1 MRHTRKELT
10 LHMRHERP
18 SNPGEAR
25 SSALW
30 GKGTGG
36 QSRGSALWGRGGRS
50 GIALLA
56 LVVSVVIPAAGIA
69 GQPQHAAL
77 VPSALLAQAE
87 ASPNKTFDVIVQGG
101 NGRSADD
108 VAGDVSSE
116 NGSTKRKLGSIDG
129 VSALLSGAELV
140 KLARHPHVDAITPN
154 QKLALTS
161 YESAEMWRSTVGVN
175 KLYGGPQTPAI
186 AIFDSGVDPTK
197 LADFGSRIVAS
208 VNFSSLAPG
217 VPGDQLGHGTMVAG
231 LAAGSGGL
239 FAKYRGAAPVSPIVD
254 LKVTDAQ
261 GQALTADVIAAIDWL
276 LANKGKYNIRVANFS
291 LVGNTEASFLSDPL
305 NKAVERLWLSGVV
318 VVAAVGNN
326 GFESAPSKIGAPAN
340 DPFII
345 TVGATDIESSGNL
358 ADDVRATWSAY
369 GYTADGFAKP
379 DLSAPGRYLV
389 APVPAASVFAATKPE
404 RIVEPGYMWMS
415 GTSFA
420 SPIVAGAAAQ
430 LLARNSGWSPDQVK
444 GALMLTTTYNAS
456 FGLQMG
462 VGELNA
468 AAAVMITNP
477 PNPNENLYKF
487 VSSNQF
493 DSSAWAAYV
502 SANANWTA
510 ANWTSANWTAAN
522 WTSANWTA
530 ANWTA
535 ANWTSANWT
544 SSNWTAANW
553 TVSIWNE

>member
-1 MRHTRKELT
+1 MRHA
-10 LHMRHERP
+10 

-30 GKGTGG
+30 GKGSGG

-56 LVVSVVIPAAGIA
+56 LIISVVIPAAGIA
-69 GQPQHAAL
+69 GEKQHAAL
-77 VPSALLAQAE
+77 VPADLLARA
-87 ASPNKTFDVIVQGG
+87 AANPAATFDVIVQGG
-101 NGRSADD
+101 KGRSADD
-108 VAGDVSSE
+108 VARDVSSE
-116 NGSTKRKLGSIDG
+116 SGTTKRRFGSIDG
-129 VSALLSGAELV
+129 VSASLNGDELV
-140 KLARHPHVDAITPN
+140 KLARHPHVYAITPN
-154 QKLALTS
+154 AKLSLTS
-161 YESAEMWRSTVGVN
+161 YQSAEMWRPTIGIN

-186 AIFDSGVDPTK
+186 AIVDSGVDATK

-208 VNFSSLAPG
+208 ANFSSLAPG
-217 VPGDQLGHGTMVAG
+217 LSGDQLGHGTMVAG
-231 LAAGSGGL
+231 LAAGAGGVL
-239 FAKYRGAAPVSPIVD
+239 AKYRGAAPVSPIVD

-276 LANKGKYNIRVANFS
+276 IANKGRYNVRVANFS
-291 LVGNTEASFLSDPL
+291 LVGNTEASFMSDPL

-326 GFESAPSKIGAPAN
+326 GSATAPSKIGAPAN
-340 DPFII
+340 DPFVI
-345 TVGATDIESSGNL
+345 TVGATDIESSANL
-358 ADDVRATWSAY
+358 GDDVRATWSAY

-379 DLSAPGRYLV
+379 DLTAPGRYMV
-389 APVPAASVFAATKPE
+389 APVPASSVFTATKPE
-404 RIVEPGYMWMS
+404 RIIEPGYMWMS

-420 SPIVAGAAAQ
+420 APIVAGAAAQ

-456 FGLQMG
+456 LGLQMG
-462 VGELNA
+462 VGEINALA
-468 AAAVMITNP
+468 AAGVNGP

-487 VSSNQF
+487 VSSNEF
-493 DSSAWAAYV
+493 DSTAWAAHV
-502 SANANWTA
+502 STNANWTA
-510 ANWTSANWTAAN
+510 ANWTAS
-522 WTSANWTA
+522 NWTA

-535 ANWTSANWT
+535 
-544 SSNWTAANW
+544 SNWTASNWTASNWTASNWTASNWTASNW

>member
-1 MRHTRKELT
+1 
-10 LHMRHERP
+10 MRHERP
-18 SNPGEAR
+18 SNQGEAR

-30 GKGTGG
+30 GKGSGD

-56 LVVSVVIPAAGIA
+56 LVVSVIIPAAGIA
-69 GQPQHAAL
+69 GGNQHAAL
-77 VPSALLAQAE
+77 VPADLLAQAE
-87 ASPNKTFDVIVQGG
+87 ASPNGTFDVIVQGG
-101 NGRSADD
+101 KGRSSDD
-108 VAGDVSSE
+108 VARDVSSE
-116 NGSTKRKLGSIDG
+116 SGTTKRRFGSIDG
-129 VSALLSGAELV
+129 VSATLSGAELV
-140 KLARHPHVDAITPN
+140 KLARHPHVQAITPN
-154 QKLALTS
+154 ASLSLTS
-161 YESAEMWRSTVGVN
+161 YESAEMWRSVVGVN
-175 KLYGGPQTPAI
+175 KLYGGPLTPAI
-186 AIFDSGVDPTK
+186 AILDSGVDSTK
-197 LADFGSRIVAS
+197 LADFGSRVVTS

-231 LAAGSGGL
+231 IAAGGGGL
-239 FAKYRGAAPVSPIVD
+239 LAKYRGSAPQSPIVD

-276 LANKGKYNIRVANFS
+276 LANKGKYNVRVANFS
-291 LVGNTEASFLSDPL
+291 LVGNIEASFLSDPL

-326 GFESAPSKIGAPAN
+326 GSATGPSKIGAPAN
-340 DPFII
+340 DPFVI
-345 TVGATDIESSGNL
+345 TVGATDIASSGNL

-379 DLSAPGRYLV
+379 DVTAPGRYMI
-389 APVPAASVFAATKPE
+389 APVPMSSVFTATKPE

-420 SPIVAGAAAQ
+420 APVVAGAAAQ

-456 FGLQMG
+456 LGLQMG
-462 VGELNA
+462 VGEINA
-468 AAAVMITNP
+468 AAAAAVSGP

-502 SANANWTA
+502 STN
-510 ANWTSANWTAAN
+510 
-522 WTSANWTA
+522 ANWTA

-544 SSNWTAANW
+544 SANWTAANW
-553 TVSIWNE
+553 TSANWTSANWTASNWTASNWTVSIWDE